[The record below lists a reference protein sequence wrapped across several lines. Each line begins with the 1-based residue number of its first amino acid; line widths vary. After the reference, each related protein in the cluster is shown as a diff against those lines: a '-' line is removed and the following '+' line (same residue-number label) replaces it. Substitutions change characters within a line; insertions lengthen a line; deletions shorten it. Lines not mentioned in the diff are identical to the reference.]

1 MQMCLPVRGDSFLKK
16 SPLCSAKTLL
26 LSPTLR
32 KRRIERKEKSGPDR
46 VNGGG
51 DDGRDYYSV
60 FFFFFFLI
68 YACHAEFRKTI
79 PIVAKRR
86 VTRERVLSTVT
97 LIKFQTMTIEFP
109 IHIYSSFVRFQN
121 EIIIIIRI
129 VKENGRRNRC
139 GKNSKRRKCGGA
151 EIRKIYRNLQ
161 VGWKWEWSSGA
172 LLTGAVTSSSTPNE
186 SQRFM
191 ESGVKGRLAFAT
203 GFECSDRLHARSAH
217 NSRTSVLHRPLD
229 SWHESRH
236 LTAAEIIY
244 PMGIRNSDKQFVRR
258 SKKRRIFE
266 FYFHSAYYV
275 KTIKK
280 SSNFNCLY
288 RFRLE
293 SNLNEREVKWKKKR
307 IVENF

>member
-1 MQMCLPVRGDSFLKK
+1 MVEGIPLREKFEEAEVR
-16 SPLCSAKTLL
+16 
-26 LSPTLR
+26 R
-32 KRRIERKEKSGPDR
+32 
-46 VNGGG
+46 GG
-51 DDGRDYYSV
+51 
-60 FFFFFFLI
+60 
-68 YACHAEFRKTI
+68 
-79 PIVAKRR
+79 
-86 VTRERVLSTVT
+86 
-97 LIKFQTMTIEFP
+97 
-109 IHIYSSFVRFQN
+109 
-121 EIIIIIRI
+121 
-129 VKENGRRNRC
+129 
-139 GKNSKRRKCGGA
+139 NSKD
-151 EIRKIYRNLQ
+151 ISQLT
-161 VGWKWEWSSGA
+161 GWKWEWSSGA

-244 PMGIRNSDKQFVRR
+244 PMSIRNSDKQFVRR

-266 FYFHSAYYV
+266 FYFHSVYYV

-293 SNLNEREVKWKKKR
+293 SNLKEREVKWKKKR